1 VTFHTGAADGANSTL
16 AAAACPPPRP
26 GQGRPG
32 PAPPPAAVR
41 PAAQRGGMAAGG
53 AAERGGLE
61 AAVRGRLRG
70 LRERWA
76 WGSRERGAAAAEPG
90 PADGGEE
97 AAEEVSALQA
107 LPVSESLL
115 PLWRYAEPR
124 NGAVCGDS
132 PKFLAAAGKD
142 SVVPRPSATGSGD
155 NSPRCAALA
164 SYSPSAPLGFV
175 GLPER

>member
-1 VTFHTGAADGANSTL
+1 MSSKNARNGGPKCCAVVLLERVAVQNVHRNAGDVPHGR
-16 AAAACPPPRP
+16 CRP
-26 GQGRPG
+26 H
-32 PAPPPAAVR
+32 
-41 PAAQRGGMAAGG
+41 RGGMAAGG

-124 NGAVCGDS
+124 NGAVCGGS